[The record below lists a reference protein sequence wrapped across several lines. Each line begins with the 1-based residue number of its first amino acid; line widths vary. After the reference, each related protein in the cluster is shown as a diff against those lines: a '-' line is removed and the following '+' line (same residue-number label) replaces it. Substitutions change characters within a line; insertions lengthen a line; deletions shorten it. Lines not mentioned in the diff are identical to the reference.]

1 MTAVTPGLS
10 AQCPL
15 LAARHP
21 GGRFASSL
29 TMAVGGLYT
38 QRGMAL
44 LTLNNVGLRRGGRWV
59 LWDVCLEVEP
69 GEIVAVFGR
78 SGSGKTALARV
89 MAGLEQPTGGSVSP
103 GDISA
108 GASHRLVS
116 LASER
121 PAYAPELT
129 VYENLDAFAAL
140 WGTPRGKRAKK
151 ITSLLELLG
160 LADRRG
166 ALTAGLSSGALRRLE
181 IARALTADCPLIVI
195 DSLLDGLDQD
205 VFERL
210 WEHLLALRRSGDGSV
225 LALTASAKVAETA
238 GRTAVLHRGRVV
250 FDGSPDDLRRLAGED
265 VVVLGGIEDPS
276 ARDRIR
282 DRFSLV
288 IREEDGFL
296 SFRTAG
302 GERIATDLLAEFGSE
317 VSCVYLKRPTLD
329 DALDALA
336 GGMPEVTAAAA
347 RKDAQ

>member
-1 MTAVTPGLS
+1 MPA
-10 AQCPL
+10 
-15 LAARHP
+15 
-21 GGRFASSL
+21 
-29 TMAVGGLYT
+29 GGLYT
-38 QRGMAL
+38 LRGMAL
-44 LTLNNVGLRRGGRWV
+44 LTLNNVGLRRGGKWA

-69 GEIVAVFGR
+69 GEIAVVFGR
-78 SGSGKTALARV
+78 SGSGKTSLARV
-89 MAGLEQPTGGSVSP
+89 VAGLEQPTSGSVFP
-103 GDISA
+103 DPTDGLA
-108 GASHRLVS
+108 GIPHRLVS

-140 WGTPRGKRAKK
+140 WGTPRAKRAKQ

-160 LADRRG
+160 LADRR
-166 ALTAGLSSGALRRLE
+166 AAVTAGLNPGALRRFE

-195 DSLLDGLDQD
+195 DSLLDGLDPD

-210 WEHLLALRRSGDGSV
+210 WEHLLALRRSGTRSV
-225 LALTASAKVAETA
+225 LAATASAKVAETA

-250 FDGSPDDLRRLAGED
+250 FDGSPDNLRRLAGED
-265 VVVLGGIEDPS
+265 VVVMGGVEDPS

-302 GERIATDLLAEFGSE
+302 GERIASDLLAEFGSE

-336 GGMPEVTAAAA
+336 GGAPEVTASAAP
-347 RKDAQ
+347 KEAQ